1 MKIVIA
7 SDHGGYQLKQSILH
21 FLSEEK
27 IDFEDFGINSADSAD
42 YPDYAV
48 KQTHGMGVDYPFK
61 TEHEKQTMALRI
73 VTGKQGGYRDWET
86 DRKSVV

>member
-48 KQTHGMGVDYPFK
+48 KY
-61 TEHEKQTMALRI
+61 
-73 VTGKQGGYRDWET
+73 
-86 DRKSVV
+86 